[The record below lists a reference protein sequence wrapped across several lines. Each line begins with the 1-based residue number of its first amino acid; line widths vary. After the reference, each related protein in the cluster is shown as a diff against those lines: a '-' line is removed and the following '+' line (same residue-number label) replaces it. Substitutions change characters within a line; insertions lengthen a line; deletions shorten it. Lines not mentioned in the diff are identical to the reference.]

1 MQIWL
6 IFGIKKNI
14 FIRYFKLYLFIYCFC
29 IMYHECHI
37 WFLRHFEDFFE
48 IAISCI
54 CQINIIFLSFYINS
68 LLYFML
74 FRYHLVVFSYLVFNM
89 YKHSIFFQVR
99 IQTCSVFCFI
109 CGSSYLLFFILNYY
123 DQIYA
128 YVYVWKCYLGS
139 LKMSSC
145 AEIIDSSVLISNAF
159 SR

>member
-1 MQIWL
+1 MIL
-6 IFGIKKNI
+6 LNVKKQRSFRAFHKSNAK
-14 FIRYFKLYLFIYCFC
+14 FFKLYLLIYCFC

-89 YKHSIFFQVR
+89 HKHSIFFFKWEFKLAA
-99 IQTCSVFCFI
+99 CSASFDGLPSYYFSYWIIMVKYMPMCM
-109 CGSSYLLFFILNYY
+109 CGG
-123 DQIYA
+123 
-128 YVYVWKCYLGS
+128 VT
-139 LKMSSC
+139 
-145 AEIIDSSVLISNAF
+145 
-159 SR
+159 

>member
-1 MQIWL
+1 MKIWL

-14 FIRYFKLYLFIYCFC
+14 FIRYFKLYLLIYCFC

-89 YKHSIFFQVR
+89 HKHSIFFSSENSNLQRVLLHLM
-99 IQTCSVFCFI
+99 VFLVIIFHIELLWSNI
-109 CGSSYLLFFILNYY
+109 CLCVEVLLR
-123 DQIYA
+123 
-128 YVYVWKCYLGS
+128 
-139 LKMSSC
+139 
-145 AEIIDSSVLISNAF
+145 F
-159 SR
+159 S